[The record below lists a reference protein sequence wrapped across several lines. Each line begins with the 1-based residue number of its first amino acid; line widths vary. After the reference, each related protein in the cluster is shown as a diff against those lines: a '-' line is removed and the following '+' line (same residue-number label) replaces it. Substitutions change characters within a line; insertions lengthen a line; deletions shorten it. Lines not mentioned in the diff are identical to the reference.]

1 VSTLKRS
8 LFLLV
13 VAGFKP
19 RLCLHACMK
28 AGIIG
33 LSSVGK
39 TTIFNVLT
47 HGQAAAGP
55 AAGRKAEPNVG
66 VVKVPDARLDFLSSK
81 FNPEKTTYATVEF
94 IDVQG
99 LERGKGQ
106 DMALSPLRTVDA
118 LVHVVR
124 AFQDESVPHSEG
136 SVDPER
142 DKRHLDYELM
152 LADIASIEK
161 RMERLEK
168 DLKKIKNATLE
179 KELDYLQRAKAWLES
194 EKPLRE
200 MEVDEDEKKL
210 VKGFAFLSEKP
221 MIYVENIGE
230 DQLDRLRHTDVSSE
244 GVKPPANRAN
254 TEQTIISGK
263 LEAEM
268 SELPSE
274 ELKTFLSDYGL
285 AESGTE
291 RLIRTTYRLLGLI
304 SFFTVGEE
312 ECRAWT
318 ITRGTNAQNAAA
330 VIHTDLS
337 DHFIRAE
344 VCHYDDFVKHG
355 TMQALKEKGLLRL
368 EGKEYPVKDG
378 DIMTIRH
385 SG

>member
-1 VSTLKRS
+1 M
-8 LFLLV
+8 F
-13 VAGFKP
+13 
-19 RLCLHACMK
+19 MK

-33 LSSVGK
+33 LPSVGK

-47 HGQAAAGP
+47 QGKAAAGP
-55 AAGRKAEPNVG
+55 AAGRRLEPNVG
-66 VVKVPDARLDFLSSK
+66 IVKVPDARLDLLSTK

-94 IDVQG
+94 VDVQG
-99 LERGKGQ
+99 LVRGKGQ
-106 DMALSPLRTVDA
+106 DMALAPVRTVDA
-118 LVHVVR
+118 LLHVVR
-124 AFQDESVPHSEG
+124 TFQDESVPHSEG
-136 SVDPER
+136 SIDPER
-142 DKRHLDYELM
+142 DRRNLDYELM

-168 DLKKIKNATLE
+168 DLKKLKNPALE
-179 KELDYLQRAKAWLES
+179 KEMAYLQRAKGWLES

-200 MEVDEDEKKL
+200 MEINEDERKL

-221 MIYVENIGE
+221 MMYVENVGE
-230 DQLDRLRHTDVSSE
+230 DQLDRLRHPDAHATLR
-244 GVKPPANRAN
+244 PN
-254 TEQTIISGK
+254 TEQTIICGK

-268 SELPSE
+268 AELPPE
-274 ELKTFLSDYGL
+274 ELKTFLADYEL
-285 AESGTE
+285 TESGSE

-318 ITRGTNAQNAAA
+318 IIRGTNAQNAAG

-355 TMQALKEKGLLRL
+355 SMQALKEKGLLRL

>member
-1 VSTLKRS
+1 
-8 LFLLV
+8 
-13 VAGFKP
+13 
-19 RLCLHACMK
+19 MK

-33 LSSVGK
+33 LPSVGK

-55 AAGRKAEPNVG
+55 AAGRRAEPNVG
-66 VVKVPDARLDFLSSK
+66 IVKVPDARLDFLSSK

-94 IDVQG
+94 VDVQG
-99 LERGKGQ
+99 LVRGKGQ
-106 DMALSPLRTVDA
+106 DMALAPVRTVDA

-124 AFQDESVPHSEG
+124 VFQDDSVPHSEG
-136 SVDPER
+136 AIDSER
-142 DKRHLDYELM
+142 DKRNLDYELM

-161 RMERLEK
+161 RMDRLEK
-168 DLKKIKNATLE
+168 DLKKIKNAALE
-179 KELDYLQRAKAWLES
+179 KEFAYLQRAKAWLES

-200 MEVDEDEKKL
+200 MEVSDDERKL

-230 DQLDRLRHTDVSSE
+230 DQLDRLRHPDAH
-244 GVKPPANRAN
+244 PALRPN
-254 TEQTIISGK
+254 TKKTNICGK

-268 SELPSE
+268 SELPTE
-274 ELKTFLSDYGL
+274 ELKTFLSDYCL
-285 AESGTE
+285 TESGAE
-291 RLIRTTYRLLGLI
+291 RLIRTTYKLLGLI

-318 ITRGTNAQNAAA
+318 ITRGTNAQNAAG
-330 VIHTDLS
+330 VIHTDLA

-344 VCHYDDFVKHG
+344 VFHYEDFVKFG

-368 EGKEYPVKDG
+368 EGKDYPVKDG

>member
-1 VSTLKRS
+1 
-8 LFLLV
+8 
-13 VAGFKP
+13 
-19 RLCLHACMK
+19 MK

-33 LSSVGK
+33 LPSVGK
-39 TTIFNVLT
+39 TTVFNVLT
-47 HGQAAAGP
+47 HGKAAAGP
-55 AAGRKAEPNVG
+55 SVGRKLEPNVG
-66 VVKVPDARLDFLSSK
+66 IVKVPDARLDFLSSK

-94 IDVQG
+94 VDIQG
-99 LERGKGQ
+99 LVAGGKGQ
-106 DMALSPLRTVDA
+106 DIALAPVRTVDA
-118 LVHVVR
+118 LLHVIR
-124 AFQDESVPHSEG
+124 AFEDESVPHSEG
-136 SVDPER
+136 TVDAER
-142 DKRHLDYELM
+142 DKRNLDYELM

-161 RMERLEK
+161 RTERLEK
-168 DLKKIKNATLE
+168 DLKKLKNAALE
-179 KELDYLQRAKAWLES
+179 KELAYLQRAKAWLES
-194 EKPLRE
+194 ERPLRE
-200 MEVDEDEKKL
+200 MEVTGEERKL

-230 DQLDRLRHTDVSSE
+230 NQLDRLRHPEAHGTLR
-244 GVKPPANRAN
+244 PN
-254 TEQTIISGK
+254 TEQTIICGK

-268 SELPSE
+268 AELPPD

-285 AESGTE
+285 AESGAE
-291 RLIRTTYRLLGLI
+291 RLIQTTYRLLGLI

-318 ITRGTNAQNAAA
+318 IIRGTNAQSAAG
-330 VIHTDLS
+330 VIHTDLA

-368 EGKEYPVKDG
+368 EGKEYIVRDG

>member
-1 VSTLKRS
+1 
-8 LFLLV
+8 
-13 VAGFKP
+13 
-19 RLCLHACMK
+19 
-28 AGIIG
+28 
-33 LSSVGK
+33 
-39 TTIFNVLT
+39 
-47 HGQAAAGP
+47 
-55 AAGRKAEPNVG
+55 
-66 VVKVPDARLDFLSSK
+66 
-81 FNPEKTTYATVEF
+81 
-94 IDVQG
+94 
-99 LERGKGQ
+99 
-106 DMALSPLRTVDA
+106 
-118 LVHVVR
+118 
-124 AFQDESVPHSEG
+124 
-136 SVDPER
+136 VDPER

-230 DQLDRLRHTDVSSE
+230 DQLDRLRNTDVSSE
-244 GVKPPANRAN
+244 GAKPLANRAN

-274 ELKTFLSDYGL
+274 ELKTFLADYGL

>member
-1 VSTLKRS
+1 MSNEKFGGTFRAL
-8 LFLLV
+8 
-13 VAGFKP
+13 GYTE
-19 RLCLHACMK
+19 RLCLEDCIMK

-33 LSSVGK
+33 LPSVGK

-47 HGQAAAGP
+47 QGKAAA
-55 AAGRKAEPNVG
+55 AAASRRLEPNVG
-66 VVKVPDARLDFLSSK
+66 IVKVPDTRLDFLSSK
-81 FNPEKTTYATVEF
+81 FNPEKTTHAIVEF
-94 IDVQG
+94 VDVQG
-99 LERGKGQ
+99 LVRGKGQ
-106 DMALSPLRTVDA
+106 DMALAPVRSVDA
-118 LVHVVR
+118 LIHVVR
-124 AFQDESVPHSEG
+124 VFENESVPHSEG
-136 SVDPER
+136 SVDAER
-142 DKRHLDYELM
+142 DKRNLDYELM

-168 DLKKIKNATLE
+168 DLKKIKNAALE
-179 KELDYLQRAKAWLES
+179 REFAYLQRAKAWLES

-200 MEVDEDEKKL
+200 MEVTDDEKKL

-230 DQLDRLRHTDVSSE
+230 DQLDRLRHPDAHGTLR
-244 GVKPPANRAN
+244 PN
-254 TEQTIISGK
+254 TEQTIICGK

-268 SELPSE
+268 AELPPE
-274 ELKTFLSDYGL
+274 ELKSFLSDYGL
-285 AESGTE
+285 TESGAE

-318 ITRGTNAQNAAA
+318 ITYGTNAQNAAG
-330 VIHTDLS
+330 VIHTDLA

-344 VCHYDDFVKHG
+344 VCHYDDFVKYG

>member
-1 VSTLKRS
+1 
-8 LFLLV
+8 
-13 VAGFKP
+13 
-19 RLCLHACMK
+19 MK

-66 VVKVPDARLDFLSSK
+66 VVKVPDTRLDFLSSK

-106 DMALSPLRTVDA
+106 DMVLSPLRTVDA

-230 DQLDRLRHTDVSSE
+230 DQLDRLRNTDVSSE
-244 GVKPPANRAN
+244 GAKPLANRAN